1 MVLKSGLG
9 SQLHLFLKSS
19 KSRAHIMPPPKSR
32 SFISSAFS
40 LICLASS
47 KLTHWSPLNA
57 YGPIRRFLSWTTVQ
71 PFFKVL
77 SQICN
82 CPEIK
87 NIFIKNLRRKK
98 KMGCLLHNRRG
109 SLWPLLLLRLHHRH
123 KLAHSIPSVFSR
135 LKKKIDRTKVL
146 P

>member
-19 KSRAHIMPPPKSR
+19 KSRAHTIPPPKLR
-32 SFISSAFS
+32 SFINSAFS

-71 PFFKVL
+71 PFFNVL

-82 CPEIK
+82 CPGIK
-87 NIFIKNLRRKK
+87 DIYKNLRRKVRKWKMENTYFVIGK
-98 KMGCLLHNRRG
+98 KASG
-109 SLWPLLLLRLHHRH
+109 SCC
-123 KLAHSIPSVFSR
+123 FSGFTTAISWR
-135 LKKKIDRTKVL
+135 IQSSLCSL
-146 P
+146 S